1 MTKTEAACK
10 AHNKRKGL
18 ERNQVGYIY
27 YADIKGNGCKAV
39 WAVINENGGV
49 TRSGHNQRSAV
60 ATIASI
66 NRA

>member
-1 MTKTEAACK
+1 MTRTEAACK
-10 AHNKRKGL
+10 DHNERKGL
-18 ERNQVGYIY
+18 TRNQVGYIY
-27 YADIKGNGCKAV
+27 YADVKGNGRKAV

-49 TRSGHNQRSAV
+49 TRSGHNQRSAA